1 MRVIIFIV
9 SFVFI
14 VTNGFAQKNLTG
26 EKGVS
31 SIGGIVGYAIESEKA
46 VIGIDYRYNILD
58 MIRLA
63 PSVLY
68 VIKKDNADAWY
79 FNADAHYLARVTEQV
94 TLYPIAGIGVSA
106 WRYRLLPELQDLL
119 GTRRIDSDV
128 RIGLNLGFGGE
139 IRVTKDIIAGGEFR
153 YNWTERGY
161 SQAMLLARVAYYF

>member
-1 MRVIIFIV
+1 MRVIVFIV

-14 VTNGFAQKNLTG
+14 ITNGFAQKNLTG

-31 SIGGIVGYAIESEKA
+31 SVGGIVGYAIEGEKA
-46 VIGIDYRYNILD
+46 VVGIDYRYNLLD

-68 VIKKDNADAWY
+68 VVQKNDADAWY

-94 TLYPIAGIGVSA
+94 TLYPIGGIGVSA
-106 WRYRLLPELQDLL
+106 WRLLHLIGGNPIR
-119 GTRRIDSDV
+119 TDV
-128 RIGLNLGFGGE
+128 HVGLNLGFGGE

-153 YNWTERGY
+153 YNWTKQGY
-161 SQAMLLARVAYYF
+161 NQAMLLARVAYYF